1 MSIVQLLHESSSRE
15 VELGGRCWRSIRVS
29 SEDLARA
36 QVALL
41 QILPVDPTNLTKK
54 KKTKSKKVTEDSEFA
69 DAASML
75 RKIGEEGAAKA
86 SKMQD
91 AMAVAGVVAV
101 RQEGGE
107 WEEVRLS
114 MKQEDQDPEGKPP
127 TLWNG
132 SLPKQLRDQLGTEVI
147 KWTTED
153 GEAIARLEAFRER
166 A

>member
-1 MSIVQLLHESSSRE
+1 MSIVQLLHEASTRE
-15 VELGGRCWRSIRVS
+15 VELGGLCWRIIRVS

-41 QILPVDPTNLTKK
+41 QILPVDPNTTTK
-54 KKTKSKKVTEDSEFA
+54 KKTKGKKSPEDSEFA

-101 RQEGGE
+101 RQDGGE

-114 MKQEDQDPEGKPP
+114 MKQEDQNPDGAPP
-127 TLWNG
+127 VLWVG
-132 SLPKQLRDQLGTEVI
+132 SLPKPLRDQLGTEVI